1 MTTTMQT
8 PKLNLNKHKHDYID
22 EMIYRITNSIIADN
36 FYGGSYQREFLT
48 KIKYDFYKK
57 DTTEFFNDYKNII
70 LNDMK
75 DYDIESI
82 KKFILNDDSGY
93 YYDLN
98 CNEYDDYD
106 KFETYLNTLS
116 DDDIRVLMNK
126 RIEIAFF
133 VLEINTL
140 ESRLEE
146 LKLYMTEEEIEEH
159 VTI

>member
-1 MTTTMQT
+1 MTTTMKP

-75 DYDIESI
+75 DYDIETI
-82 KKFILNDDSGY
+82 KHFILNDESDC
-93 YYDLN
+93 YYDLHG
-98 CNEYDDYD
+98 NEIDDYD
-106 KFETYLNTLS
+106 KFETYLENSS
-116 DDDIRVLMNK
+116 DDDIRALMN
-126 RIEIAFF
+126 RNIECA
-133 VLEINTL
+133 VDMLEINTFENYL
-140 ESRLEE
+140 EGLGI
-146 LKLYMTEEEIEEH
+146 YMSNEEINKY
-159 VTI
+159 VPA